1 MLDFAVIGRSGNVMR
16 QIMLTFNDDGT
27 LASSRLDG
35 YPGELSRKIDGRLLA
50 EDLLSVL
57 LSMMNSKDNSYAGIK
72 YKVLIEPHIEMALDL
87 LREE

>member
-1 MLDFAVIGRSGNVMR
+1 MR

-35 YPGELSRKIDGRLLA
+35 YPGELGRKIDGRLLA

-57 LSMMNSKDNSYAGIK
+57 LSMMNSKDNSYAGIN

>member
-1 MLDFAVIGRSGNVMR
+1 MR
-16 QIMLTFNDDGT
+16 QITLTFNDDGS
-27 LASSRLDG
+27 LANSRLDG
-35 YPGELSRKIDGRLLA
+35 YPGELGRKIDGRLLA

-57 LSMMNSKDNSYAGIK
+57 LSMMNSKDNSYAGIN